1 MQNVTSQIYK
11 NILESYEIHIYI
23 HFMRQVSEIN
33 QSTSGTT
40 LVELMVA
47 VAILGIVSIG
57 LVGVFGNLGK
67 ATQTSKNRTLAANLA
82 QEKMQILKEQIFDK
96 VLVTTSTAY
105 LYDFDPPIP
114 YDTGYYPPEP
124 ILEGGI
130 RFTRYTFVEVT
141 DENSGGLVYLGAVPD
156 SGMKAITVT
165 AVWTQG
171 TEIKKIQI
179 NNILGN
185 INMRMNN
192 AIVSGQVTNSATST
206 GIQGAL
212 ITMAENVGYQDFSDA
227 SGNYLINLLPG
238 TYTMSVTASGYFP
251 SYLTV
256 SVPPTSLTQPI
267 SLVAMGSGTVQ
278 GTAWI
283 NNHLVISQVVGSSI
297 SATGF
302 NQEWVEVFNPT
313 TWTWTASGVGLKF
326 QRSTA
331 LDLSPVNISINYVS
345 PSIAPGGFYLF
356 ANTTTITAAG
366 TVLNADATWNLTAG
380 TNDTA
385 FSPRFNSSDPN
396 IITTYEDTNTWG
408 RGSVQLYNVSDGT
421 PLDTVGW
428 TGDGSQ
434 SPPLYEGNAISQF
447 EGLND
452 NEQFYRYSST
462 SGYNPAYGPA
472 YDSGDNNTDLSIL
485 SSVGWVPKNTA
496 SATVPVV
503 AGVPAIG
510 AFVTATDGLSQTVNA
525 SSFGSPPCAQFQL
538 TSVATGTWT
547 VYIASSSLYME
558 ISSVTVSPNTTTL
571 VPNAN
576 TSPSWPSSGYSS
588 VILSSVATQGYVS
601 GWVKNALG
609 VAISPAITVSAG
621 SLTAQANT
629 SNGTYILPVSP
640 GTYDIMANVL
650 NPNSLYVWQA
660 SQSVVVNLGEVTS
673 NVNFN
678 LTQGGKVRGFCTR
691 DGTNALP
698 GIVFTA
704 VDAGGATVDQEVS
717 GTDGIYILQNL
728 STGTYTISPSL
739 GSGEIA
745 SPTNTSVTVIAG
757 TTVNAATF
765 TISGAFGSIA
775 GSVTESGQGIKTGVI
790 IVCSTMTLSSGP
802 PQLSTSTL
810 TSASVYVTNSYED
823 GTYIVD
829 VRGSTTTTYVLYAYY
844 PKFSGSAPVISSR
857 TVTNVSVTPG
867 YRTSGV
873 NFAF

>member
-1 MQNVTSQIYK
+1 
-11 NILESYEIHIYI
+11 
-23 HFMRQVSEIN
+23 
-33 QSTSGTT
+33 
-40 LVELMVA
+40 MVA

-57 LVGVFGNLGK
+57 IVGVFANIGK
-67 ATQTSKNRTLAANLA
+67 AIQTSKSRTLAANLA
-82 QEKMQILKEQIFDK
+82 QEKMQILKEQVFDK
-96 VLVTTSTAY
+96 VLVTTATAY
-105 LYDFDPPIP
+105 LTNFSPSVP
-114 YDTGYYPPEP
+114 YDAGYYPPES
-124 ILEGGI
+124 ILEGGM

-141 DENSGGLVYLGAVPD
+141 DENSGNLVYLGAVPD

-165 AVWTQG
+165 VVWNQG
-171 TEIKKIQI
+171 TETKKIQI

-192 AIVSGQVTNSATST
+192 AIVRGQVTNSATAT

-227 SGNYLINLLPG
+227 SGNYLVNLLPG
-238 TYTMSVTASGYFP
+238 SYTMSVTANGYFP
-251 SYLTV
+251 SYITV
-256 SVPPTSLTQPI
+256 SVPPTSVTQNI
-267 SLVAMGSGTVQ
+267 ALVAMGSGTVQ

-297 SATGF
+297 SASGF

-313 TWTWTASGVGLKF
+313 TWTWTASDVGLKF
-326 QRSTA
+326 QRTST
-331 LDLSPVNISINYVS
+331 LDPSPVNITLNYIS

-356 ANTTTITAAG
+356 ANTTTITAVG
-366 TVLNADATWNLTAG
+366 TGINADATWSTTAG

-385 FSPRFNSSDPN
+385 FSPRFSAVDPN
-396 IITTYEDTNTWG
+396 IITTYEDTNAWG
-408 RGSVQLYNVSDGT
+408 RASLQLYSVSNGT
-421 PLDTVGW
+421 TLDTVGW
-428 TGDGSQ
+428 KGDGSQ
-434 SPPLYEGNAISQF
+434 TPPLYEGNAISQTQ
-447 EGLND
+447 GLND
-452 NEQFYRYSST
+452 NEQFYRFSST

-472 YDSGDNNTDLSIL
+472 YDAGDNNVDLSVL
-485 SSVGWVPKNTA
+485 SPVGWVPKNTA
-496 SATVPVV
+496 SAIVPVV

-510 AFVTATDGLSQTVNA
+510 AFITATDGLSQVVNA
-525 SSFGSPPCAQFQL
+525 TSAGSPPCAQFQL

-547 VYIASSSLYME
+547 VYIASASLYME

-571 VPNAN
+571 IPNSV
-576 TSPSWPSSGYSS
+576 TSPGWPASGYNA

-609 VAISPAITVSAG
+609 AAISPAITVSAN
-621 SLTAQANT
+621 SLTTQANT
-629 SNGTYILPVSP
+629 SNGTYLLSVPP

-650 NPNSLYVWQA
+650 SPNSIYVWQS
-660 SQSVVVNLGEVTS
+660 SQTVVVNLGEVTS

-691 DGTNALP
+691 DGTNPLP

-704 VDAGGATVDQEVS
+704 VDSGGATVDQEVS
-717 GTDGIYILQNL
+717 GSDGRYLLQNL
-728 STGTYTISPSL
+728 STGTYTISPTL
-739 GSGEIA
+739 GTGEVA
-745 SPTNTSVTVIAG
+745 SPTSASVTVTAG
-757 TTVNAATF
+757 TTVNAATI
-765 TISGAFGSIA
+765 TISGAFGSVA
-775 GSVTESGQGIKTGVI
+775 GSVTESGQAIKTGVT

-802 PQLSTSTL
+802 PQLSTGTL

-823 GTYIVD
+823 GTFIID